1 LERGGTLALAG
12 IHMTP
17 IPSLDFDREVFGER
31 VIRSVTANTR
41 QDGLDLLREAAAIPI
56 TPHTVRFSLE
66 EANRA
71 LQDLKSGSFQGAA
84 VLSISV

>member
-1 LERGGTLALAG
+1 
-12 IHMTP
+12 
-17 IPSLDFDREVFGER
+17 VFGER

-56 TPHTVRFSLE
+56 KPHTVRYRLD

-71 LQDLKSGSFQGAA
+71 LQALKAGSFQGAA
-84 VLSISV
+84 VLWL